1 MLGDMWALF
10 SARLRT
16 WVLFTIAV
24 PLAGALA
31 RAIARRIEARS
42 GETKVSRSLWK
53 VGNLA
58 RRREVSEPA
67 PKRRGVA
74 ALRRR

>member
-1 MLGDMWALF
+1 MLAYMWALF

-31 RAIARRIEARS
+31 RAVARRIEARS
-42 GETKVSRSLWK
+42 GETKVSRALFK
-53 VGNLA
+53 VGNVA
-58 RRREVSEPA
+58 RRREVSEPE
-67 PKRRGVA
+67 PRRRGVA